1 MSFNPYDMMI
11 NDLVVE
17 AECLDDEDDDIALS
31 VLSKGE
37 TDKCISE
44 VDYDIDDDEEDE
56 LFDDEEDEE
65 YYD

>member
-37 TDKCISE
+37 TDTCISE